1 MCFVVKLF
9 EIFDKNISL
18 SYIFNKNIG
27 VLCAFS
33 GLEKLKNSYFC
44 VKI

>member
-1 MCFVVKLF
+1 MVKLF
-9 EIFDKNISL
+9 EIFDENISL
-18 SYIFNKNIG
+18 SSIFNKKIG
-27 VLCAFS
+27 VLCAFG